1 MKHSTEQLIIAALSH
16 AREKH
21 PEWPENYFEAMCV
34 ITEEVGEL
42 AQALNDGDGIQ
53 ARVEA
58 GHVLA
63 TVIRFLEGE

>member
-1 MKHSTEQLIIAALSH
+1 MEDSTEQLIIAALAH

-21 PEWPENYFEAMCV
+21 PIWPPNEFEVMSI

-42 AQALNDGDGIQ
+42 AQALNDGDIDK
-53 ARVEA
+53 AREEA

-63 TVIRFLEGE
+63 TVIRFLEGG